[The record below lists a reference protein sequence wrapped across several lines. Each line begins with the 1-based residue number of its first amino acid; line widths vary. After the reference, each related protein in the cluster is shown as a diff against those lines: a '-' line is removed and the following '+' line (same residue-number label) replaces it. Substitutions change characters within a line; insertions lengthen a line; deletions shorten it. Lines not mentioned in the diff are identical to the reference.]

1 MRITSWNFLHGQ
13 VINPAE
19 GSSALS
25 PLDEALNEIA
35 SEIIALQEVDFHL
48 ERSGREN
55 QAEKIA
61 ISAGATDWGF
71 APTVKGT
78 PGFSWRKL
86 RQDEEQVITK
96 TSPELQNLY
105 GLAIISSIPV
115 KEWLRFEL
123 GKAWIGLPLLVANEK
138 GKVAPFYVK
147 DEPRVALAA
156 VLENGWT
163 IINVHLSFVPVVN
176 IYQLLKVSRWA
187 KKLEH
192 TYSTKVALVGD
203 FNLPWGIPV
212 RITRWKRA
220 TMSNSYPSWK
230 PSISFDY
237 ILMNAENSAST
248 TEVVL
253 PQLPISDHRPVTV
266 EVKI

>member
-13 VINPAE
+13 VIKPAE

-25 PLDEALNEIA
+25 PLDEALNQIA
-35 SEIIALQEVDFHL
+35 SEVIALQEVDLHL
-48 ERSGREN
+48 ERSGNKN
-55 QAEKIA
+55 QAEEIA
-61 ISAGATDWGF
+61 ISADARHWGF
-71 APTVKGT
+71 APTLNGT

-86 RQDEEQVITK
+86 RRDEEQVITK
-96 TSPELQNLY
+96 TSPEIQDLY

-115 KEWLRFEL
+115 KEWLRLEL

-147 DEPRVALAA
+147 DEPRVALAV

-163 IINVHLSFVPVVN
+163 IINVHLSFVPLVN
-176 IYQLLKVSRWA
+176 IYQLFKVSRWA

-192 TYSTKVALVGD
+192 NYSTKVALVGD
-203 FNLPWGIPV
+203 FNLPWGIPA

-237 ILMNAENSAST
+237 ILMKGDDCASAK
-248 TEVVL
+248 EVVM